1 MEDQQLRTTVQILI
15 QLKNNAIILDILGC
29 FLYTVPIM
37 AQLEYDEIKERK
49 YIVFNGEPWEVLTSH
64 VFRKQQRKP
73 VNATKLRNMIT
84 GKVTEQSFHVSEKVE
99 EAEIETKDV
108 KYLYSN
114 RGEFWFC
121 DPEDPSD
128 RFKIEETFIGPQS
141 QFLKKDSIVQVL
153 SFREKTIGVKMPIK
167 VELKV
172 VEAHPAVKGNTA
184 QGGTK
189 LVKVETG
196 AELQVPMFI
205 KEGDIIRINSDTGE
219 YSERVG
225 GNNF

>member
-1 MEDQQLRTTVQILI
+1 MSQLT
-15 QLKNNAIILDILGC
+15 
-29 FLYTVPIM
+29 
-37 AQLEYDEIKERK
+37 YDEIKERK

-73 VNATKLRNMIT
+73 VNATKLRNLIT

-121 DPEDPSD
+121 DPKDPSD
-128 RFKIEETFIGPQS
+128 RFEIDESHIGTQS

-153 SFREKTIGVKMPIK
+153 SFQDKTIGVKMPIK

-172 VEAHPAVKGNTA
+172 IEAHPAVKGNTA

-189 LVKVETG
+189 SVKVETG

-205 KEGDIIRINSDTGE
+205 KEGDVIRINSDTGE